1 MKARN
6 GWYRVGITLGIAAV
20 GLMLLWLAMSRRAE
34 AGIEVRSQTTLDD
47 FNGGEFLRTGLADVG
62 DGAVSLLRAGLS
74 GEWITTVVTAGL
86 TPRWGHT
93 AVYTNGRIYVI
104 GGLDDPAVPNAIT
117 ATIVQSATVLND
129 HGLSP
134 WATVSTNLTAIF
146 TRGTAYGGAVLV
158 NDFLYVIGG
167 RQDPLMEF
175 PLQSGVAYARVRP
188 DGSLSP
194 FTATTPL
201 PTGLS
206 NMAVVAWDGWI
217 YVIGG
222 LAEGNPITVVDTI
235 YVAHPDPT
243 TGEISGWALLTWTLP
258 YPLHSHA
265 AVAEQGYLYLIGG
278 MTQTVG
284 SPLFEVWFAPLGAGT
299 LQAPFTRTAS
309 LDNNLVELAAISY
322 NGLLLTSGGL
332 QSNLS
337 DPSPDVRAGVIA
349 DTGDVIT
356 WTATSLITPPR
367 HAHAMVVLPDGW
379 VYVIGGLSRSGG
391 GSNIPLTHINA
402 GHFGTDGLGLFVSSG
417 RYLAPPFHLSQR
429 RLLQALRLHALRPN
443 STDITLRYRT
453 QAQDGFPWSDWSAWV
468 SITGTGELT
477 VEIPLGVYVQS
488 LQYELALTTS
498 NPLTAPFLLNADLLY
513 EVPDQPP
520 TWIKRASPPDGTP
533 VRPGDRITYTLVLT
547 NDSGATLH
555 GIRLEDSFPAGTVY
569 VEGSAAASPVL
580 SWTVTGSG
588 VVGEIEAL
596 GQGQVVTMTFA
607 VTVTA
612 GSGSI
617 QNQAILGTDEFGP
630 MNSAKI
636 AHPIAAL
643 TGSLNAR
650 PPSGGMVFP
659 GDRLT
664 YTVRVTNPALVAI
677 GPVEITGRLP
687 ISITL
692 LPGGIQAS
700 AGAVYT
706 NTFPDFRWTLST
718 MEAGAAAALTM
729 TVRVTDAPFIA
740 DGAWLMATAA
750 LSGAIPLPLGIVTHE
765 VRQPYILQV
774 TKTDG
779 KAMADIDELLIYT
792 ITLTN
797 TGWVTVT
804 DLQITDTL
812 AGWPWIFFPDQPG
825 ASRWVTA
832 WPALGPQATA
842 ILTRSAR
849 ISLSANLSDVVALT
863 NTVIARSF
871 GTSGVPLMD
880 SFEASD
886 VTALAGP
893 DLIATILPDSIQY
906 QEDNPTRTLTFTLK
920 VTNIGPGTAR
930 PLSGTLGCAPWWMLI
945 GLKINGNPADSRYFG
960 LPARRL
966 APGESLS
973 QTFIYTTTEAIPIT
987 RLQAMVDAPA
997 PGFGDPARGCVMEVN
1012 EGNNNTL
1019 EVWIGQ
1025 RFRVFLPLVLR
1036 SP

>member
-1 MKARN
+1 MKARH
-6 GWYRVGITLGIAAV
+6 GWYRVWITLGIAAV

-104 GGLDDPAVPNAIT
+104 GGLDDPAAPNAIT
-117 ATIVQSATVLND
+117 ATIIQSAAVQSD
-129 HGLSP
+129 HNLSP
-134 WATVSTNLTAIF
+134 WATVPTNLTAIF
-146 TRGTAYGGAVLV
+146 PRGTAYGGAVLV

-167 RQDPLMEF
+167 RQDLNMEN
-175 PLQSGVAYARVRP
+175 PLQSQVAYARVRP
-188 DGSLSP
+188 DGTLSP

-201 PTGLS
+201 PSGLS
-206 NMAVVAWDGWI
+206 NMAVAAWDGWI

-222 LAEGNPITVVDTI
+222 LAQGASITVVDTI
-235 YVAHPDPT
+235 YAARPDPA
-243 TGEISGWALLTWTLP
+243 TGEISRWALLTWTLP

-265 AVAEQGYLYLIGG
+265 AVAEQGYLYVIGG
-278 MTQTVG
+278 MTQTAG

-299 LQAPFTRTAS
+299 LRAPFTRTAA
-309 LDNNLVELAAISY
+309 LDNNLVELAAIGY

-332 QSNLS
+332 QSTLS

-349 DTGDVIT
+349 DSGPVIT

-379 VYVIGGLSRSGG
+379 VYVIGGRGRIGASP
-391 GSNIPLTHINA
+391 IPLTHINA
-402 GHFGTDGLGLFVSSG
+402 GRLGTEGMGLFVSSG
-417 RYLAPPFHLSQR
+417 RYLAPPFHLDRR
-429 RLLQALRLHALRPN
+429 RLLQTLRLHVWRPD
-443 STDITLRYRT
+443 STEIAVRYRV
-453 QAQDGFPWSDWSAWV
+453 QPQDGFPWGDWGGWLPL
-468 SITGTGELT
+468 TGTGELT
-477 VEIPLGVYVQS
+477 VSIPIAAYAQA
-488 LQYELALTTS
+488 LQYEVALTTT
-498 NPLTAPFLLNADLLY
+498 NPLTAPFLLNADLLF
-513 EVPDQPP
+513 EVPDRPP
-520 TWIKRASPPDGTP
+520 SWIKIATPPGGTA
-533 VRPGDRITYTLVLT
+533 VRPGERLTYTLVLT

-555 GIRLEDSFPAGTVY
+555 GVRLQDDFPAGTSF
-569 VEGSAAASPVL
+569 VEGSVAASPGL
-580 SWTVTGSG
+580 SWTVSPSG
-588 VVGEIEAL
+588 VVGALDVL
-596 GQGQVVTMTFA
+596 GQGQVIRLTFA

-612 GSGSI
+612 GAGSI
-617 QNQAILGTDEFGP
+617 ENTAYLYTDEFP
-630 MNSAKI
+630 PDQRSVL
-636 AHPIAAL
+636 HPIAAL
-643 TGSLNAR
+643 TGSMDAR
-650 PPSGGMVFP
+650 PPSGGTVFP

-664 YTVRVTNPALVAI
+664 YTVRVTNPALAAI

-687 ISITL
+687 VSITL

-700 AGAVYT
+700 AGTVYT
-706 NTFPDFRWTLST
+706 NAFPDFRWTLST
-718 MEAGAAAALTM
+718 VEAGAAAALTM
-729 TVRVTDAPFIA
+729 TVRVTDAPFIT
-740 DGAWLMATAA
+740 DGAWLTATAA

-765 VRQPYILQV
+765 VRQPYIIQV

-779 KAMADIDELLIYT
+779 KTMADIDALLVYT

-804 DLQITDTL
+804 DLRITDTL

-849 ISLSANLSDVVALT
+849 ISLSANISDVVAFT

-871 GTSGVPLMD
+871 GTSGVPLLE
-880 SFEASD
+880 SFGASD

-893 DLIATILPDSIQY
+893 DLVATIPPDSIQY
-906 QEDNPTRTLTFTLK
+906 EEGNPTRTLTFTLQ
-920 VTNIGPGTAR
+920 VANVGPGTAR
-930 PLSGTLGCAPWWMLI
+930 PLSGTLQCAPWWVLI
-945 GLKINGNPADSRYFG
+945 GLKINGNPADSRYFSI
-960 LPARRL
+960 PARRL

-973 QTFIYTTTEAIPIT
+973 QTFVYTTTEAISIT